1 MKLLPDR
8 ALLYLAVVYL
18 MVGALYF
25 LSIVRHINDP
35 VLLIVARL
43 GFILFVLVT
52 YEPFQNRVSQLIGH
66 QRPSAEVGYFSAFV
80 EFNRRIQNV
89 LDLDDVLVLLSD
101 ALRQHVKVKQVRY
114 LLNAELP
121 VRGEQNAPE
130 DEEEQAL
137 SLRSWPLQ
145 RIWNFHTVEFER
157 EIKARASV
165 MSFKDAPPVVQRA
178 FAESGTNL
186 LVPLVQDQ
194 RLLGVL
200 LIGRADNRVPY
211 AEFEYQ
217 MFDYLMRQLALIVDR
232 IRVYAEVLRK
242 TKMEHAEKMHVMQ
255 SLSASIAHEMRTPLA
270 GIRARISGF
279 EEYLPQLLAAY
290 EHGMKCAPQQFP
302 LIRDSRLQRLE
313 ETPRRVMLMIDQAN
327 TVIDLLLVNLRE
339 HALDR
344 GQLDPLH
351 AAAVVLDVVERYP
364 FRSGER
370 EKVRLDL
377 EQDFVFLG
385 VETFFVYVL
394 FNLLKNAFYSLQSA
408 QKGGIT
414 IRLERGDA
422 FNSLYFRDTGTGVD
436 PAIIGR
442 IFDGFFTTKRDGT
455 GAGLAFCKRTIL
467 SFGGEIACESVSGE
481 YAEFVIRLPHAG
493 PRGSTPRL

>member
-1 MKLLPDR
+1 MRFLPDR
-8 ALLYLAVVYL
+8 ALLYLAAVYL
-18 MVGALYF
+18 VAGGTYF
-25 LSIVRHINDP
+25 LTILSHVVDP
-35 VLLIVARL
+35 LLLVGGRL
-43 GFILFVLVT
+43 AFVMFVLVT
-52 YEPFQNRVSQLIGH
+52 YEPLLNRINQFIGQH
-66 QRPSAEVGYFSAFV
+66 RASTELGYFSAFV

-89 LDLDDVLVLLSD
+89 LDLEDVLVLLGD
-101 ALRQHVKVKQVRY
+101 ALRRHVRVTQVRY
-114 LLNAELP
+114 LLNTELP
-121 VRGEQNAPE
+121 LRGERNAP
-130 DEEEQAL
+130 DSDDSKAL
-137 SLRSWPLQ
+137 ALRSWPLE

-157 EIKARASV
+157 EVMARANV
-165 MSFKDAPPVVQRA
+165 LSFKDAPASVQQA
-178 FAESGTNL
+178 FTESGTNL
-186 LVPLVQDQ
+186 LMPLIQDH
-194 RLLGVL
+194 RLLGIL
-200 LIGRADNRVPY
+200 LIGRADNRAPY

-279 EEYLPQLLAAY
+279 EEYLPPLLTAY
-290 EHGMKCAPQQFP
+290 EHGVKSEPQQFP
-302 LIRDSRLQRLE
+302 PIRESRLQRLE
-313 ETPRRVMLMIDQAN
+313 ETPQRVMLMIDQAN
-327 TVIDLLLVNLRE
+327 TVIDMLLMNLRE
-339 HALDR
+339 HALER
-344 GQLDPLH
+344 GQLDPLN
-351 AAAVVLDVVERYP
+351 AAAVVMDTIERYP

-408 QKGGIT
+408 QKGDIT

-422 FNSLYFRDTGTGVD
+422 FNTLYFRDSGTGVD
-436 PAIIGR
+436 AAIIGK

-455 GAGLAFCKRTIL
+455 GAGLAFCKRTIV
-467 SFGGEIACESVSGE
+467 SFGGEIECESVSGD
-481 YAEFVIRLPHAG
+481 YAEFIIRLPHAA
-493 PRGSTPRL
+493 PRGVPLNA